1 MEEIF
6 WPATAAA
13 ATVFILGA
21 TSSGPSLADKT
32 NQ

>member
-6 WPATAAA
+6 WPATADA

-21 TSSGPSLADKT
+21 TSSSEKEYRYGL
-32 NQ
+32 